1 MANVNTFV
9 FLLYLYMKER
19 SIILNGFSK
28 AYAMTGWRLGYALA
42 PKPVIDAMNKI
53 HQYTMICA
61 PITAQIAG
69 LEEFAMVKSI

>member
-1 MANVNTFV
+1 
-9 FLLYLYMKER
+9 
-19 SIILNGFSK
+19 
-28 AYAMTGWRLGYALA
+28 MTGWRLGYALA

-69 LEEFAMVKSI
+69 LEDPQWSKAYEKKW